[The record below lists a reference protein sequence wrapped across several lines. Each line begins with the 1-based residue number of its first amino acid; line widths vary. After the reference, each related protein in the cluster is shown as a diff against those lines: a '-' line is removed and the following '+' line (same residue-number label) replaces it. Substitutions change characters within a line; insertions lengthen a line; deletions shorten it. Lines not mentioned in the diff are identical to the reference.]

1 MQSAQFQKKLN
12 DILNCQKRFFA
23 TFAPVA
29 ILLQKY
35 FLLNFLFLLWG
46 PLGVGR
52 RKFLRL
58 PVTGS
63 SLREV
68 LYSMLYIGYKVT
80 GYRNFTPKFP
90 FFYVKFV
97 FYFLIVFSGNT
108 TCLPFVE
115 RARCQKQTEFIF
127 RSSSIV

>member
-80 GYRNFTPKFP
+80 GYRNFTNED
-90 FFYVKFV
+90 
-97 FYFLIVFSGNT
+97 FLQGQDKLAWEIGVD
-108 TCLPFVE
+108 E
-115 RARCQKQTEFIF
+115 TEDKIISESQEEMFMDCKEIMK
-127 RSSSIV
+127 